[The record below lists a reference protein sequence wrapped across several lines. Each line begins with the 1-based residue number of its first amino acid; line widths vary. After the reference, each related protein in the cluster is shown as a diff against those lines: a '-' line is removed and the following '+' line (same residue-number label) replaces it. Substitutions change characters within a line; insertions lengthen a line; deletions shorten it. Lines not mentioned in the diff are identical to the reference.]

1 MSEMCNNCNCD
12 SYDLCSIVGHKPVG
26 FCCSKCEL
34 YDEAHT
40 CLKMKNQRK
49 SGTGEVEVEPDD
61 EIQPISSEI
70 ENGMLKVVVG
80 KKDEKIPIYIDL
92 KKQFES
98 D

>member
-1 MSEMCNNCNCD
+1 M
-12 SYDLCSIVGHKPVG
+12 PVG
-26 FCCSKCEL
+26 FCCSKCYL

-40 CLKMKNQRK
+40 CLKMKTRREA
-49 SGTGEVEVEPDD
+49 GEAEAKPED
-61 EIQPISSEI
+61 EIQPLSTEI

-80 KKDEKIPIYIDL
+80 KEDEEIPIYIDL

>member
-1 MSEMCNNCNCD
+1 MCNNCNCEN
-12 SYDLCSIVGHKPVG
+12 YDLCSIVGHMPVG

-40 CLKMKNQRK
+40 CLKMKTHRK
-49 SGTGEVEVEPDD
+49 TGEIGEKTEE

-80 KKDEKIPIYIDL
+80 KKNEKIPIYIDL

>member
-1 MSEMCNNCNCD
+1 M
-12 SYDLCSIVGHKPVG
+12 PVG

-34 YDEAHT
+34 YDEART
-40 CLKMKNQRK
+40 CLRMKTHRK
-49 SGTGEVEVEPDD
+49 SGKEEAEAKPEE
-61 EIQPISSEI
+61 EIQPISTEI

-80 KKDEKIPIYIDL
+80 KEDEEIPIYIDL

>member
-1 MSEMCNNCNCD
+1 M
-12 SYDLCSIVGHKPVG
+12 PVG

-40 CLKMKNQRK
+40 CLKMKTHPKTGGREEK
-49 SGTGEVEVEPDD
+49 SEE

-80 KKDEKIPIYIDL
+80 KENEEIPIYIDL

>member
-1 MSEMCNNCNCD
+1 MCNNCNCEN
-12 SYDLCSIVGHKPVG
+12 YDLCSIVGHMPVG

-40 CLKMKNQRK
+40 CLKMKTQRK
-49 SGTGEVEVEPDD
+49 KGEIGEQPEE

>member
-1 MSEMCNNCNCD
+1 M
-12 SYDLCSIVGHKPVG
+12 PVG

>member
-1 MSEMCNNCNCD
+1 
-12 SYDLCSIVGHKPVG
+12 
-26 FCCSKCEL
+26 
-34 YDEAHT
+34 
-40 CLKMKNQRK
+40 MKTQRK
-49 SGTGEVEVEPDD
+49 KGEMGVQTEE

>member
-1 MSEMCNNCNCD
+1 M
-12 SYDLCSIVGHKPVG
+12 G
-26 FCCSKCEL
+26 FCCSKCYL

-40 CLKMKNQRK
+40 CLKMKTRHEK
-49 SGTGEVEVEPDD
+49 GEQEPKPEE
-61 EIQPISSEI
+61 EIQPISTEI

-80 KKDEKIPIYIDL
+80 KKDEKIPIFIDL